1 MSANISRRALLKS
14 AALGA
19 LAAVPLVAGCSGG
32 STTAP
37 AADDKITK
45 VNLVTSGKGE
55 PYSLIAADGTWT
67 GIDADVW
74 EEIKKDTGVEVNVM
88 QAEFSSMFGE
98 LDAGRANLV
107 ANCLAV
113 KKERTDKYLA
123 SHPYYGDAQDVTVAP
138 DNNDIN
144 GFEDLAGKTCGVTA
158 GSASQTIANDMAA
171 QYGFTVT
178 TYEDANISLNDCL
191 LGRIDAVF
199 TTDTAVYKFNN
210 ANGVTMRI
218 LDKRTLSNNVAYFFP
233 KTDEGQKYCDFV
245 NAEIDKMLADGRMA
259 SICETWLYADMTQLI
274 SDDDANK

>member
-1 MSANISRRALLKS
+1 MSAQITRRSLLTS
-14 AALGA
+14 AAA
-19 LAAVPLVAGCSGG
+19 LAALPLVTACTGGAGS
-32 STTAP
+32 SDAATA
-37 AADDKITK
+37 DKVTK
-45 VNLVTSGKGE
+45 VSLVTSGKGE

-74 EEIKKDTGVEVNVM
+74 EEIKKNTGVEVNVM

-210 ANGVTMRI
+210 ANGVTIRI
-218 LDKRTLSNNVAYFFP
+218 LDERTLSNNVAYFFP

>member
-1 MSANISRRALLKS
+1 MSAQITRRSLLTS
-14 AALGA
+14 AAA
-19 LAAVPLVAGCSGG
+19 LAALPLVTACTGGAGS
-32 STTAP
+32 SDAATA
-37 AADDKITK
+37 DKVTK
-45 VNLVTSGKGE
+45 VSLVTSGKGE

-138 DNNDIN
+138 DNTGIN

-218 LDKRTLSNNVAYFFP
+218 LDERTLSNNVAYFFP

>member
-1 MSANISRRALLKS
+1 MSAQITRRSLLTS
-14 AALGA
+14 AAA
-19 LAAVPLVAGCSGG
+19 LAALPLVTACTGGAGS
-32 STTAP
+32 SDAATA
-37 AADDKITK
+37 DKVTK
-45 VNLVTSGKGE
+45 VSLVTSGKGE

-138 DNNDIN
+138 DNTDIN

-218 LDKRTLSNNVAYFFP
+218 LDERTLSNNVAYFFP
-233 KTDEGQKYCDFV
+233 KTDEGQRYCDFV